1 MGFVSKRLVSLRSWG
16 SLGVSEVKGLLAR
29 AASRSRARDA
39 ESSGLAGMRA
49 FGLKTPMA
57 RELGV
62 QKVFGLDVSRALL
75 LAASKVLFGALVTEL
90 TELEVFWSSDRR
102 RQRLWMDAMRV
113 FGLNSWNS
121 EARGVGGLE
130 IDFQELRAFR
140 FWSSC

>member
-1 MGFVSKRLVSLRSWG
+1 MPRALGFVVLKVFGSEVPRALWLTVSKVHMGFVSKRLVSLRSWG

-75 LAASKVLFGALVTEL
+75 LAASKVLFGA
-90 TELEVFWSSDRR
+90 FSH
-102 RQRLWMDAMRV
+102 
-113 FGLNSWNS
+113 
-121 EARGVGGLE
+121 
-130 IDFQELRAFR
+130 
-140 FWSSC
+140 

>member
-1 MGFVSKRLVSLRSWG
+1 VLIALWLTVSKVHMGFVSKRLVSLRSWG

-75 LAASKVLFGALVTEL
+75 LAASKVLFGALVTE
-90 TELEVFWSSDRR
+90 SSPSSRC
-102 RQRLWMDAMRV
+102 
-113 FGLNSWNS
+113 FGLRTEGAKGFGWK
-121 EARGVGGLE
+121 G
-130 IDFQELRAFR
+130 
-140 FWSSC
+140 